1 MAPELLQWNR
11 NESTKTIGS
20 AADIFS
26 LGATVFELA
35 ANVQMP
41 KGVLTL
47 TAKLHPSSPPLAS
60 CHSHLPVW
68 WWWVVVVIAPGA
80 IECQAAGGQ
89 DPAPDPVG
97 RVVQGH
103 PRDDATRAI

>member
-47 TAKLHPSSPPLAS
+47 TAKLHPSSPPRELSFTLA
-60 CHSHLPVW
+60 C
-68 WWWVVVVIAPGA
+68 VVV
-80 IECQAAGGQ
+80 GGG
-89 DPAPDPVG
+89 D
-97 RVVQGH
+97 R
-103 PRDDATRAI
+103 PRGD

>member
-47 TAKLHPSSPPLAS
+47 LYSFTFIPPPELSFLSWPFTLAR
-60 CHSHLPVW
+60 V
-68 WWWVVVVIAPGA
+68 WWVVDAGA

>member
-47 TAKLHPSSPPLAS
+47 TAKLHPSSPPPRVVIHTCL
-60 CHSHLPVW
+60 
-68 WWWVVVVIAPGA
+68 WWVV
-80 IECQAAGGQ
+80 GG
-89 DPAPDPVG
+89 D
-97 RVVQGH
+97 R
-103 PRDDATRAI
+103 PRGD

>member
-41 KGVLTL
+41 KGVL
-47 TAKLHPSSPPLAS
+47 PL
-60 CHSHLPVW
+60 L
-68 WWWVVVVIAPGA
+68 
-80 IECQAAGGQ
+80 
-89 DPAPDPVG
+89 
-97 RVVQGH
+97 
-103 PRDDATRAI
+103 

>member
-47 TAKLHPSSPPLAS
+47 TAKLHPSSPPCELSFTLA
-60 CHSHLPVW
+60 CGGGW
-68 WWWVVVVIAPGA
+68 VVVIAPGA

>member
-11 NESTKTIGS
+11 NESTKTIGA

-41 KGVLTL
+41 KGVLRPAL
-47 TAKLHPSSPPLAS
+47 SRAPPVSARE
-60 CHSHLPVW
+60 
-68 WWWVVVVIAPGA
+68 A
-80 IECQAAGGQ
+80 
-89 DPAPDPVG
+89 
-97 RVVQGH
+97 
-103 PRDDATRAI
+103 